1 MAEPSTRDVVRGY
14 YDAWTSRDLDRA
26 RRYLADDLEFEGSL
40 RRFTRADDFIP
51 ALEQFLQILEDVR
64 LLKEL
69 YDDDDAMMLYDCVT
83 GPAGTIRTAEAF
95 TVRDGK
101 IHDIKLVFDPTE
113 LNKLGRQP
121 A

>member
-1 MAEPSTRDVVRGY
+1 MAARSTREVVRGY

-26 RRYLADDLEFEGSL
+26 RGYLADDLDFQGSL
-40 RRFTRADDFIP
+40 RRYTRADDFIP

-69 YDDDDAMMLYDCVT
+69 YEGEDAMMLYDCET

-101 IHDIKLVFDPTE
+101 IREIRLVFDPTE
-113 LNKLGRQP
+113 LIKLGRRP
-121 A
+121 E

>member
-1 MAEPSTRDVVRGY
+1 VAEPSTRDVVHGY

-26 RRYLADDLEFEGSL
+26 RGCLADDLEFQGSL
-40 RRFTRADDFIP
+40 QRFTRANDFIP

-69 YDDDDAMMLYDCVT
+69 YEGDDAMMLYDCVA

-95 TVRDGK
+95 TVRDGR
-101 IHDIKLVFDPTE
+101 IRDIKLVFDPTE
-113 LNKLGRQP
+113 LNKLGGP
-121 A
+121 PE